1 MVFRAYSWA
10 LGSRITAGC
19 TQGTIWDV
27 RSREPDKL
35 SIHLLYYLSVPTV
48 FFSYISAHQACWY
61 QVEITEGHCVWG
73 KKPTTKRFKIQREKK
88 LQLFLVLPPSMIS
101 QA

>member
-1 MVFRAYSWA
+1 MAFRAYSWA
-10 LGSRITAGC
+10 LGSRITPGC

-35 SIHLLYYLSVPTV
+35 SSHLLYYLSVPTV

-73 KKPTTKRFKIQREKK
+73 KNLLPRGLKSKEKK
-88 LQLFLVLPPSMIS
+88 NYNFF
-101 QA
+101 